1 MNTQVQLANVTRRHP
16 EDGKPAA
23 DERRCRPRRAG
34 ALAAAVAGVA
44 LLSAACGGGSSA
56 VTASQRSAK
65 DLAYAQCMRSHGEP
79 AWPDPTSQGNFI
91 TSGIDLASSQY
102 QSANNACKSLL
113 PSGFG
118 QLSAAQRQRAIAIDL
133 KLAKC
138 MRGHGI
144 PNFPDP
150 TQNGSGVSITFP
162 PGTGIDPNSPQV
174 RAAQKACRAFEPRIG
189 GPQ

>member
-1 MNTQVQLANVTRRHP
+1 MNTQVQLANVTRRYP
-16 EDGKPAA
+16 GDGKPAA
-23 DERRCRPRRAG
+23 GRRRCRPWRAG

-56 VTASQRSAK
+56 LTASQRSAK

-91 TSGIDLASSQY
+91 ISGIDLASSQY

-118 QLSAAQRQRAIAIDL
+118 QLPAAQQQRAIATGL

-138 MRGHGI
+138 MRAHGI

>member
-1 MNTQVQLANVTRRHP
+1 
-16 EDGKPAA
+16 
-23 DERRCRPRRAG
+23 
-34 ALAAAVAGVA
+34 
-44 LLSAACGGGSSA
+44 
-56 VTASQRSAK
+56 
-65 DLAYAQCMRSHGEP
+65 MRSHGEP

-174 RAAQKACRAFEPRIG
+174 RAAQKACRAFQPRIG
-189 GPQ
+189 GAK